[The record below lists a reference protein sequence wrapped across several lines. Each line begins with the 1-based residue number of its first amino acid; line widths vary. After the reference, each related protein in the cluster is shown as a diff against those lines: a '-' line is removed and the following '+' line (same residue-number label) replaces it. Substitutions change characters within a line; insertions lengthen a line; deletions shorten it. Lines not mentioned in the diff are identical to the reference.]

1 MKADEPRKQFR
12 MYTLYKAIVDGLH
25 DEVRHI
31 ITFKTDDKY
40 VTVKFSDGESLQ
52 FLITDYAVKKFAIKE
67 INKKL
72 KELKANEQRNDLS

>member
-25 DEVRHI
+25 DEVKHI
-31 ITFKTDDKY
+31 IIFKTDDKY

-52 FLITDYAVKKFAIKE
+52 FLITDYTVKKFAIKE

-72 KELKANEQRNDLS
+72 KELKAKECRKSE